1 MEDFS
6 DKQLSRYDYTRRAIQ
21 CLNRAIREFIIQVY
35 KEKYRNE
42 WEHKL
47 KETLNNLSNRQEKE
61 RQSSSNEPLNKPLSD
76 LLGYNVLLNLVYK
89 YFKLP
94 KDDPIRSRIG
104 EQKIRWLRSY
114 LEEIRIMRNKWAHPN
129 DYILDEDVE
138 AFIDRVQRVI
148 EILDIKPAI
157 EEARQIR
164 DEVRRE
170 IVRLSGCFQDWE
182 KVDTSLGNSLPSWH
196 KIVQPRSEILQEATH
211 PDFYLPNLLQVKR
224 NEGPKVYKD
233 PHSFFEHTYP
243 TKQLSELLSEAFRR
257 LCGETGKGA
266 FFLHAPPGGGAT
278 HSLIALYHL
287 FGETKIY
294 QTEPSL
300 RRLFSNLKVP
310 EYHFRRVVL
319 VGSYISKTNPSPLE
333 GKPSIRTFWGHLAWH
348 LGEAAGGPSEA
359 NHAYNAIANH
369 DESET
374 PPDPDTLKDLL
385 RKYAPVLILI
395 DEWAAYLL
403 SLSENSL
410 EVYLQFVRNF
420 LEAINQTSGVFLAA
434 SLPAQSASSKA
445 SPSLSKRLN
454 RLHAIVSQYASP
466 LNPISEEEIAPLLAH
481 RLFEQPAS
489 TDNHAKREEVLKAFL
504 DFYHQNKREL
514 RIDEGSYK
522 LALRKSYPLH
532 PELVKRLY
540 KNWGA
545 LDSFQNIRSL
555 LKLMSAIVRTQWKYG
570 IEAPL
575 IMPGNVAIGQKEIKD
590 ELMAH
595 LPPRFEFFLS
605 QEIEGDQAFSAQLQ
619 IRYPRY
625 GSSQVFQRLARTLFL
640 GAPWTNQPPSL
651 KLNESDILLGC
662 IYPDDSIALFKG
674 ALDIFYKESHALEKG
689 SDGSY
694 CLRLNIKGAN

>member
-6 DKQLSRYDYTRRAIQ
+6 DKHLARYDYTRRAIL
-21 CLNRAIREFIIQVY
+21 CLNRAIREFIIPVY
-35 KEKYRNE
+35 KEKYGNE

-47 KETLNNLSNRQEKE
+47 KETPYNLSKRQKKE
-61 RQSSSNEPLNKPLSD
+61 RESSSNEPLYLLLS
-76 LLGYNVLLNLVYK
+76 LVYK
-89 YFKLP
+89 YSELP
-94 KDDPIRSRIG
+94 KDDPIRSLIG
-104 EQKIRWLRSY
+104 EQKIRGLRSY
-114 LEEIRIMRNKWAHPN
+114 LEEIKTMRNKWAHPN
-129 DYILDEDVE
+129 DNDYILDEDVE
-138 AFIDRVQRVI
+138 VLIDRVQRVI
-148 EILDIKPAI
+148 KILDIKPAI

-164 DEVRRE
+164 EEVRRE
-170 IVRLSGCFQDWE
+170 IVRLSGYFQDWE

-294 QTEPSL
+294 QTEPGL
-300 RRLFSNLKVP
+300 RDLFSNLRVKVP

-410 EVYLQFVRNF
+410 EVYLQFVKNF

-434 SLPAQSASSKA
+434 SLPAQSPSSKA
-445 SPSLSKRLN
+445 SSSLSERLN

-481 RLFEQPAS
+481 RLFEQSVP
-489 TDNHAKREEVLKAFL
+489 TDNHHKREEVLKAFL

-522 LALRKSYPLH
+522 LALLRKSYPLH
-532 PELVKRLY
+532 PELIKRLY
-540 KNWGA
+540 KNWGV
-545 LDSFQNIRSL
+545 LESFQNIRSL

-619 IRYPRY
+619 INYPRY
-625 GSSQVFQRLARTLFL
+625 KSSQVFQRLARTLFL
-640 GAPWTNQPPSL
+640 GAPWTNQSPSL
-651 KLNESDILLGC
+651 KLSDILLGC

-694 CLRLNIKGAN
+694 CLRLNIEESK

>member
-1 MEDFS
+1 MENFS
-6 DKQLSRYDYTRRAIQ
+6 NKHLARYDYTRRAIQ

-35 KEKYRNE
+35 KEKYGNE

-47 KETLNNLSNRQEKE
+47 KENLNNLINRQDKE
-61 RQSSSNEPLNKPLSD
+61 RGSSSNKPLSD
-76 LLGYNVLLNLVYK
+76 LLDYIVLLRLVYK
-89 YFKLP
+89 YSKLP
-94 KDDPIRSRIG
+94 KKDDPILSRIG
-104 EQKIRWLRSY
+104 KQKIRWLRSY
-114 LEEIRIMRNKWAHPN
+114 LEEIKIMRDKWAHPNDN

-138 AFIDRVQRVI
+138 AFIDRVKRVVT
-148 EILDIKPAI
+148 ILDMKPAI
-157 EEARQIR
+157 EEARQMR
-164 DEVRRE
+164 EEVRRE

-233 PHSFFEHTYP
+233 PHCFFEHTYL
-243 TKQLSELLSEAFRR
+243 TKPLSELLSEAFRR

-266 FFLHAPPGGGAT
+266 FFLHAPPGSGAT

-359 NHAYNAIANH
+359 NHAYHAIANH

-374 PPDPDTLKDLL
+374 PPDPDTLKALL

-410 EVYLQFVRNF
+410 EVYLQFVKNF

-434 SLPAQSASSKA
+434 SLSAQSASSKA

-454 RLHAIVSQYASP
+454 RLHDIVSQYASP

-481 RLFEQPAS
+481 RLFEQPVS

-514 RIDEGSYK
+514 RIDEGKYK
-522 LALRKSYPLH
+522 LALRISYPFIPNSSSVFTKTGEFWTLS
-532 PELVKRLY
+532 RTF
-540 KNWGA
+540 GA
-545 LDSFQNIRSL
+545 
-555 LKLMSAIVRTQWKYG
+555 
-570 IEAPL
+570 
-575 IMPGNVAIGQKEIKD
+575 
-590 ELMAH
+590 
-595 LPPRFEFFLS
+595 
-605 QEIEGDQAFSAQLQ
+605 
-619 IRYPRY
+619 
-625 GSSQVFQRLARTLFL
+625 SS
-640 GAPWTNQPPSL
+640 NS
-651 KLNESDILLGC
+651 
-662 IYPDDSIALFKG
+662 
-674 ALDIFYKESHALEKG
+674 
-689 SDGSY
+689 
-694 CLRLNIKGAN
+694 

>member
-1 MEDFS
+1 MS
-6 DKQLSRYDYTRRAIQ
+6 RAIL

-35 KEKYRNE
+35 KEKYGNE
-42 WEHKL
+42 CDHKL
-47 KETLNNLSNRQEKE
+47 KETLYNLSKRQKKE
-61 RQSSSNEPLNKPLSD
+61 RESSSNEPLYLLLS
-76 LLGYNVLLNLVYK
+76 LVHK
-89 YFKLP
+89 YSELP
-94 KDDPIRSRIG
+94 KDDPIRSRID
-104 EQKIRWLRSY
+104 EQKRRWLRSY
-114 LEEIRIMRNKWAHPN
+114 LEEIKPMRNKWAHPN

-138 AFIDRVQRVI
+138 AFIDRVKRVVI
-148 EILDIKPAI
+148 ILDMKPAI
-157 EEARQIR
+157 EEARQMR
-164 DEVRRE
+164 EEVRRE

-243 TKQLSELLSEAFRR
+243 AKQLFSELLSEAFRR
-257 LCGETGKGA
+257 LCGETAKGA

-300 RRLFSNLKVP
+300 RRLFPNLKVP

-403 SLSENSL
+403 SLSENSF
-410 EVYLQFVRNF
+410 EFYLQFVKNF

-445 SPSLSKRLN
+445 SPSLSKRLS
-454 RLHAIVSQYASP
+454 RLRAIVSQYASP

-481 RLFEQPAS
+481 RLFEQPVP
-489 TDNHAKREEVLKAFL
+489 TDNHPKREEVLKAFL
-504 DFYHQNKREL
+504 DFYHKKKHEL
-514 RIDEGSYK
+514 TIDEGSYK
-522 LALRKSYPLH
+522 LALHKSYPLH
-532 PELVKRLY
+532 PELIKRLY

-605 QEIEGDQAFSAQLQ
+605 QEIEGDQAFPAQLQ
-619 IRYPRY
+619 INYPRY

-640 GAPWTNQPPSL
+640 GAPWTNQPPSV

-674 ALDIFYKESHALEKG
+674 ALDIFYKESHAFEKR

-694 CLRLNIKGAN
+694 YLRLNIEESK

>member
-1 MEDFS
+1 MEAFS
-6 DKQLSRYDYTRRAIQ
+6 DKHLSRYDYMSRAIR

-35 KEKYRNE
+35 KEKYGNE
-42 WEHKL
+42 CEHKL
-47 KETLNNLSNRQEKE
+47 KETLYNLSKRQKKE
-61 RQSSSNEPLNKPLSD
+61 RESSSNEPLYLLLS
-76 LLGYNVLLNLVYK
+76 LVHK
-89 YFKLP
+89 YSELP
-94 KDDPIRSRIG
+94 KDDPIRSRID

-114 LEEIRIMRNKWAHPN
+114 LEEIKPMRNKWAHPNDN

-138 AFIDRVQRVI
+138 AFIDRVKRVVT
-148 EILDIKPAI
+148 ILDIKPAI

-164 DEVRRE
+164 EEVRRE
-170 IVRLSGCFQDWE
+170 IVRLSGFFQDWE
-182 KVDTSLGNSLPSWH
+182 KVDTSLGNSLPSWR

-266 FFLHAPPGGGAT
+266 FFLHAPPGSGAT

-359 NHAYNAIANH
+359 NHAYNAIASH

-374 PPDPDTLKDLL
+374 PPDPDTLKALL

-410 EVYLQFVRNF
+410 EVYLQFVKNF

-481 RLFEQPAS
+481 RLFEQTVPI
-489 TDNHAKREEVLKAFL
+489 DNHAKREEVLKAFL
-504 DFYHQNKREL
+504 DFYHQNKNEL
-514 RIDEGSYK
+514 RIDEGNYK

-532 PELVKRLY
+532 PELIKRLY
-540 KNWGA
+540 KNWGVW
-545 LDSFQNIRSL
+545 DSFQNIRSL

-595 LPPRFEFFLS
+595 LPPRFEYFLS
-605 QEIEGDQAFSAQLQ
+605 REIEGDQAFSAELQ

-640 GAPWTNQPPSL
+640 GAPWTNQPPSV

-674 ALDIFYKESHALEKG
+674 ALDIFYKESHAFEKR
-689 SDGSY
+689 SDGFY
-694 CLRLNIKGAN
+694 YLRLNIEESK

>member
-6 DKQLSRYDYTRRAIQ
+6 DKRLSRYDYTRRTIQ

-35 KEKYRNE
+35 KEKYGNE
-42 WEHKL
+42 CEHKL
-47 KETLNNLSNRQEKE
+47 KETLYNLSKRQKKE
-61 RQSSSNEPLNKPLSD
+61 RESSSNEPLYLLLS
-76 LLGYNVLLNLVYK
+76 LVHK
-89 YFKLP
+89 YSELP
-94 KDDPIRSRIG
+94 KDDPIRSRID
-104 EQKIRWLRSY
+104 EQKRRWLRSY
-114 LEEIRIMRNKWAHPN
+114 LEEIKPMRNKWAHPN
-129 DYILDEDVE
+129 DNDYILDEDVE
-138 AFIDRVQRVI
+138 VLIDRVQRVI
-148 EILDIKPAI
+148 KILDIKPVI

-164 DEVRRE
+164 EEVRRE

-233 PHSFFEHTYP
+233 PHSFFEHTYL
-243 TKQLSELLSEAFRR
+243 TKQLSKLLREAFRR

-294 QTEPSL
+294 QTEPRL
-300 RRLFSNLKVP
+300 RSLFSNLKVP

-348 LGEAAGGPSEA
+348 LGEAAGGSSEA

-374 PPDPDTLKDLL
+374 PPDPDTLKILL

-395 DEWAAYLL
+395 DEWAVYLL

-410 EVYLQFVRNF
+410 EVYLQFVKNF
-420 LEAINQTSGVFLAA
+420 LEAINQTSVVFLAA
-434 SLPAQSASSKA
+434 SLPDQSASSKV
-445 SPSLSKRLN
+445 SPSLYERLS

-481 RLFEQPAS
+481 RLFEQPVP
-489 TDNHAKREEVLKAFL
+489 TDNHPKREEVLKAFL

-532 PELVKRLY
+532 PELIKRLY
-540 KNWGA
+540 KNWGV

-595 LPPRFEFFLS
+595 LPPRFEYFLS

-619 IRYPRY
+619 INYPRY
-625 GSSQVFQRLARTLFL
+625 KSSQVLQRLARTLFL
-640 GAPWTNQPPSL
+640 GAPWKNQSPSL

-694 CLRLNIKGAN
+694 HLRLNIEGSK